1 MIHYKSLANGVKHFK
16 ETEEGREIMCE
27 SVKNYA
33 KEYGEKVSIDIFLE
47 MLKEGIPK
55 EKAQKI
61 AKLSDELVEKS
72 MKRI

>member
-1 MIHYKSLANGVKHFK
+1 
-16 ETEEGREIMCE
+16 MCE

-72 MKRI
+72 MKRIQY